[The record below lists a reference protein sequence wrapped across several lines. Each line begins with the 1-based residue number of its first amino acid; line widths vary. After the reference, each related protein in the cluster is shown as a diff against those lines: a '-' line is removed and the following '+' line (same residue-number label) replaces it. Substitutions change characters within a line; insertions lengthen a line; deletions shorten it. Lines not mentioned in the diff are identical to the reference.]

1 VSERRLIALRGR
13 DPRLDAWLGSLGP
26 GWQISV
32 FDGPRG
38 VDPRRFGVPQ
48 QVRDW
53 FIDGEAGPEPAS
65 FGLCLAALERALL
78 EQPPGVWLAGDGQGG
93 ALVLALAC
101 CWSERLAGAIA
112 IDARLPELPEGAIA
126 EVPMRGLPVLL
137 VGECGD
143 CARRMT
149 ARGAR
154 VRRLL
159 GLDGL
164 GDPDQA
170 AVDG

>member
-13 DPRLDAWLGSLGP
+13 DPRLDTWLGSLGP
-26 GWQISV
+26 GWQVSV

-53 FIDGEAGPEPAS
+53 FIDGEGGPEPAS

-112 IDARLPELPEGAIA
+112 IGAELPELPEGALSEA
-126 EVPMRGLPVLL
+126 PLRGLPVLL
-137 VGECGD
+137 VGASGES
-143 CARRMT
+143 AVRLE

-154 VRRLL
+154 VRELASL
-159 GLDGL
+159 EQL
-164 GDPDQA
+164 GDPHQA